1 MTDSRGDVPLR
12 TRASGRAWLVPF
24 GVWLL
29 VLWPPSASMAQTSTS
44 SAISRRPWV
53 GFWLG
58 GNGTFNTETPRGG
71 LDTEISLDVPID
83 RTGGLRVAAGR
94 TWANDDGAAD
104 LSLQRLVVYA
114 LGERVINRG
123 LCVNTVYGGLGAG
136 LYFYNFADTPGRIRR
151 TGYQVVVGGG
161 CMTGRVA
168 TGVEMHGRRIHS
180 PGLAPP
186 RDRGVTVI
194 DLIIGVRV
202 RL

>member
-1 MTDSRGDVPLR
+1 MRESRTDVPLR
-12 TRASGRAWLVPF
+12 ALGSGRAC
-24 GVWLL
+24 L
-29 VLWPPSASMAQTSTS
+29 VLVGAWLIVLWLPSASMAQVSTT

-71 LDTEISLDVPID
+71 LDTQISIEVPVD

-94 TWANDDGAAD
+94 AWANEDGAAD
-104 LSLQRLVVYA
+104 LSIQRLVVHA
-114 LGERVINRG
+114 LGERVMNRG

-136 LYFYNFADTPGRIRR
+136 LYFYNVADRPGRIRR

-168 TGVEMHGRRIHS
+168 TGVEMHGRRVRS
-180 PGLAPP
+180 PGLASP

-194 DLIIGVRV
+194 DLLLGVRV